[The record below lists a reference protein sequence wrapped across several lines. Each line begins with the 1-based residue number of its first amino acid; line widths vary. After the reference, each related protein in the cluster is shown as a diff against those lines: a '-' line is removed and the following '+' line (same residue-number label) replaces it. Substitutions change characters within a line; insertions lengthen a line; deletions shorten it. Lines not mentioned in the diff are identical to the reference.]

1 MEKRMEAIDVWTRDG
16 AVYVAQDKGA
26 DRTGVVKISGDQVP
40 LVVEW
45 LQAARTELGNPP
57 QSS

>member
-16 AVYVAQDKGA
+16 AVFVAQDKGI
-26 DRTGVVKISGDQVP
+26 DRNGVVKISPDQVP

-45 LQAARTELGNPP
+45 LQAARTEL
-57 QSS
+57 SSVE